1 MAPRKPSPRSPWR
14 QHAIWVSALAL
25 LALAALGSPLF
36 STETLLSDRT
46 TDLAAQFL
54 YARAFGFGEMAQ
66 GNLPLWNPYIYG
78 GMPFLGDF
86 QSALLYPPNLIFLF
100 LPLAVALNWSFALHV
115 ILFGTTMYAWAV
127 WRGIRP
133 AAAFLSGVA
142 VMFGGTF
149 FLHIYSGHL
158 VHVCAMAWTP
168 LIFLGI
174 DAWVSRRH
182 GGWIVLAGAA
192 AALQIYAG
200 HPQYVYYTALLAGLY
215 SLTGLPGARRP
226 LAAAAG
232 LAAIYPLAALL
243 GAAQLLP
250 GLAASA
256 EAVRSG
262 GVAYEFSAMFS
273 FPPENIITLFAP
285 WALGDMRSVPYWGRC
300 YLWEMSV
307 FSGVG
312 VLMLAAFGAARK
324 QENAGRWRLLG
335 VLAVIFLLALGSHTP
350 LHRLLYD
357 FLPGFSSF
365 RGSSKF
371 TFLAAP
377 FLALLAGFGLERLLS
392 REKFPAALALGFGLF
407 GAGLVI
413 GSFFFSE
420 EFVRQALAAVAAS
433 RESYLPPTLF
443 EQDGLMAKA
452 SALGAFSLRWAGMLF
467 LLFSALFF
475 ASNRWRQAVWVAVFA
490 AVAELLVF
498 ARASLSTFP
507 LADFTFQPIANFLKD
522 HPGDYRTLNLL
533 NPDSAMLLRSE
544 NIWGYDPGVLKRY
557 ARLLHLSQGQ
567 DPDEASQYLAIQR
580 PHPVLAML
588 RCRFAFVP
596 KPDGQ
601 IEVVNMPDP
610 FPRFA
615 LYSKYRVLSD
625 ADSVLKELASPRFDL
640 RGEVLLETEP
650 HPQPDGGPIR
660 QEIRVVDSSTD
671 HWTLE
676 IQTDRAALLVMTDS
690 YSEDWHATALPGSVQ
705 SNYAIQPAN
714 YALRAVP
721 LAAGRHLLRLEY
733 VPRGFREG
741 VALSL
746 FSTIALAA
754 AFGWRPLRERLDFG
768 TA

>member
-1 MAPRKPSPRSPWR
+1 MPSRQPSPRPLWR
-14 QHAIWVSALAL
+14 QHAIWISALAL
-25 LALAALGSPLF
+25 LAIAALGAPLF
-36 STETLLSDRT
+36 SAETLLSDRT

-54 YARAFGFGEMAQ
+54 YARAFGFGEMAR

-115 ILFGTTMYAWAV
+115 FLFGTTMYVWAV

-133 AAAFLSGVA
+133 AAAFLSGA
-142 VMFGGTF
+142 SVMFGGTF

-174 DAWVSRRH
+174 DAWIGRRH
-182 GGWIVLAGAA
+182 AGWLLLAAAA

-200 HPQYVYYTALLAGLY
+200 HPQYVYYTALIAGLY
-215 SLTGLPGARRP
+215 SLVSLPGAHRP
-226 LAAAAG
+226 GTAAAG
-232 LAAIYPLAALL
+232 LSAIYPLAALL

-250 GLAASA
+250 GLAASS

-262 GVAYEFSAMFS
+262 GVAYEFAAMFS

-307 FSGVG
+307 FTGVG
-312 VLMLAAFGAARK
+312 ILMLAVFGLGRK
-324 QENAGRWRLLG
+324 QDTGRWRLVAML
-335 VLAVIFLLALGSHTP
+335 VVIFLLALGSHTP
-350 LHRLLYD
+350 IHRLLYD
-357 FLPGFSSF
+357 ALPGFSSF
-365 RGSSKF
+365 RGASKF

-377 FLALLAGFGLERLLS
+377 FLALLAGFGLDRL
-392 REKFPAALALGFGLF
+392 RQGEKFPAAMAVGFSLF
-407 GAGLVI
+407 GVVLLA
-413 GSFFFSE
+413 GSFFVSDGLI
-420 EFVRQALAAVAAS
+420 RQVLSAVAAS
-433 RESYLPPTLF
+433 RESYLPPDLF
-443 EQDGLMAKA
+443 EQGGMMNKA
-452 SALGAFSLRWAGMLF
+452 SALSAFSLRWAGALF
-467 LLFSALFF
+467 LIYSALLF
-475 ASNRWRQAVWVAVFA
+475 ASNRWRQAVWVAAFA
-490 AVAELLVF
+490 AVAELLIF

-507 LADFTFQPIANFLKD
+507 LADFTFQPIANFLKE

-557 ARLLHLSQGQ
+557 ARLLHLSQGH

-580 PHPVLAML
+580 PHPILTML

-601 IEVVNMPDP
+601 VEVVTMADP

-615 LYSKYRVLSD
+615 LYSKYRVLPD
-625 ADSVLKELASPRFDL
+625 ANSVLEELKSPGFDL
-640 RGEVLLETEP
+640 RQEILLETEP
-650 HPQPDGGPIR
+650 HPKPESGTPR
-660 QEIRVVDSSTD
+660 QEIRVVDFSTD

-676 IQTDRAALLVMTDS
+676 IQSDRAALLVMTDS
-690 YSEDWHATALPGSVQ
+690 YSQDWRASALPGSVQ

-741 VALSL
+741 VVLSL
-746 FSTIALAA
+746 LSTLGLTAALY
-754 AFGWRPLRERLDFG
+754 WRPLRRRLDFG
-768 TA
+768 TK